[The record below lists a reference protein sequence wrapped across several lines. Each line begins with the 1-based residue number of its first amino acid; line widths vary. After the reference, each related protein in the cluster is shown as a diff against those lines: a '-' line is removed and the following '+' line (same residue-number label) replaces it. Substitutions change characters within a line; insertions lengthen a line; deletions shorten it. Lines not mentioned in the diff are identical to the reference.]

1 MPLVNI
7 VVVLLLVA
15 ANAFFVACE
24 FSLVVVRPTRIQ
36 QLKQAGDARAGVVE
50 YLLKDLD
57 RILSGVQVGITMSSL
72 ALGWLGEL
80 TLAGLLTPLLRSL
93 NVPWAQAVAH
103 SVAITVAFLA
113 IATMHVVLGELVPKS
128 MALQR
133 AEKVAL
139 VIARPMAVFMIAF
152 RPLINLFDGA
162 SNVILRA
169 MGYRAGPG
177 HAMVRSAEEFRVL
190 LHQVQEHGVLE
201 PQQARM
207 LEGAL
212 ELGEVQVRQVMVP
225 RRDMVCLPTNASLE
239 QALEIVRTHRRS
251 RYPVYEGAPEQVIG
265 VLHAKDFFHY
275 LGERMRRAE
284 RGEELPPFDL
294 RPFVRVCLFV
304 PETKPLA
311 ELLEDFRR
319 KRSHLAI
326 VVDEFGSVQGMVT
339 LADTVEPIVGEVR
352 DEYEA
357 APPAAALVPQSGTEM
372 VLDARTSL
380 HDLEHQH
387 RIELPTGPGF
397 ETLAGFILNRL
408 GFIPAG
414 GESFLHDGLR
424 FTVLEMDGRR
434 VARVKI
440 ERLAPAGA
448 ADQSAEPSSAPTA

>member
-1 MPLVNI
+1 MPLVSI

-24 FSLVVVRPTRIQ
+24 FSLVAVRPSRLA
-36 QLKQAGDARAGVVE
+36 QLKQEGDARAGVVE
-50 YLLKDLD
+50 YLLRDLD
-57 RILSGVQVGITMSSL
+57 RVISGVQVGITMASL
-72 ALGWLGEL
+72 ALGWLGEV
-80 TLAGLLTPLLRSL
+80 TLAGLLEPLFRTLSL
-93 NVPWAQAVAH
+93 PWAKAMAH
-103 SVAITVAFLA
+103 SVAITVAFLVITA
-113 IATMHVVLGELVPKS
+113 LHVVLGEQVPKIMS
-128 MALQR
+128 LQR
-133 AEKVAL
+133 AETIAL
-139 VIARPMAVFMIAF
+139 MVARPMAVFMLAF
-152 RPLINLFDGA
+152 RPLIALFDNA
-162 SNVILRA
+162 SSVILRA
-169 MGYRAGPG
+169 MGYRASRG
-177 HAMVRSAEEFRVL
+177 HALVRSAEEFRVF
-190 LHQVQEHGVLE
+190 LHQVQAHGVLE

-225 RRDMVCLPTNASLE
+225 RRDMVCLPANA
-239 QALEIVRTHRRS
+239 ALEPALELLRSHRRS
-251 RYPVYEGAPEQVIG
+251 RYPVYEGAPEQIIG
-265 VLHAKDFFHY
+265 VLHAKDFFLH
-275 LGERMRRAE
+275 LGARLRRAE
-284 RGEELPPFDL
+284 RGEALPPFDL
-294 RPFVRVCLFV
+294 RPLVRECLFV

-319 KRSHLAI
+319 KRSRLAI

-339 LADTVEPIVGEVR
+339 LADLMEPIVGEVR

-357 APPAAALVPQSGTEM
+357 APTIAATVPQTGSEM

-424 FTVLEMDGRR
+424 FTVLEMEGRR
-434 VARVKI
+434 VARVRI
-440 ERLAPAGA
+440 ERLAPAEA
-448 ADQSAEPSSAPTA
+448 ASDQRSATSDQ